1 MIKFIYKRPEI
12 HSPYSAVNK
21 VEMVLDDE
29 ASLPQMLEAYKEFLR
44 SIGFGINGELDVVEP
59 DDEWKGQEDD

>member
-1 MIKFIYKRPEI
+1 MIKLIYERPEL

-29 ASLPQMLEAYKEFLR
+29 SSLDQMLEAYKEFLG
-44 SIGFGINGELDVVEP
+44 SIGFSIKGELDVIEN
-59 DDEWKGQEDD
+59 DQ

>member
-1 MIKFIYKRPEI
+1 MIKLIYERPEI

-21 VEMVLDDE
+21 VEMTIDDE
-29 ASLPQMLEAYKEFLR
+29 PNLNQMLEAYKEFLGA
-44 SIGFGINGELDVVEP
+44 IGYNVPGELDVIEP